1 MNVVVLAGGLS
12 PERDVSLASGMLISN
27 ALVEKDHSV
36 LLLDLY
42 KGIEDNE
49 MHLLFSNEKRNYD
62 FTIDEEIPELTKK
75 NTKNLIGRNVIKICK
90 MADIVFLALHGS
102 IGENGKLQA
111 IFDCMGIKYT
121 GSSYEGS
128 ILAMDKILTK
138 KILEHDNIKTP
149 KWHLL
154 KNVRKENIKFPVV
167 VKPANNGSSIGV
179 SIANNLEEFEVAII
193 EYEKYKDEI
202 IIEEYIKGR
211 EFSVG
216 ILDKTALPPI
226 EIIPKAGF
234 YDYKNKYQEGKT
246 IEICPPKISQDKIK
260 EMQQIA
266 IKVHNALLLGAYSRI
281 DFILDENGNFNVLE
295 ANSLPGMTKTSLL
308 PQEALVA
315 GITYE
320 DLCEK
325 ILLSNLK

>member
-27 ALVEKDHSV
+27 ALVEKGHSV

-42 KGIEDNE
+42 KGIKDDE

-193 EYEKYKDEI
+193 ECEKYKDEI

-226 EIIPKAGF
+226 EIIPKSGF

-266 IKVHNALLLGAYSRI
+266 MKVHNALLLGAYSRI
-281 DFILDENGNFNVLE
+281 DFILDENGNLNVLE

>member
-27 ALVEKDHSV
+27 ALVEKGHSV

-42 KGIEDNE
+42 KGIKDDE

-193 EYEKYKDEI
+193 ECEKYKDEI

-281 DFILDENGNFNVLE
+281 DFILDENGNLNVLE

>member
-27 ALVEKDHSV
+27 ALVEKGHSV

-42 KGIEDNE
+42 KGIEDDE

-193 EYEKYKDEI
+193 ECEKYKDEI

-226 EIIPKAGF
+226 EIIPKSGF

-266 IKVHNALLLGAYSRI
+266 MKVHNALLLGAYSRI
-281 DFILDENGNFNVLE
+281 DFILDENGNLNVLE